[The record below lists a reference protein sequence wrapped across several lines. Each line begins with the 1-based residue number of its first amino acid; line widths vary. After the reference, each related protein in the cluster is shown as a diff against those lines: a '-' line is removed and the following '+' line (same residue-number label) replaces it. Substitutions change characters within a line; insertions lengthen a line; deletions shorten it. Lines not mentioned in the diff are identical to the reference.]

1 MIATVFVAFALLANN
16 ANSHEAEDVPAFATV
31 QQTTIL
37 QKNVV

>member
-1 MIATVFVAFALLANN
+1 MVTVFVAFALLASN
-16 ANSHEAEDVPAFATV
+16 ANSHDADDVPTFATV